1 VAHGEWML
9 DADLVVAAGNSRFK
23 LPEAS
28 LGVFVAGGE
37 IGLPS
42 FRSAVQAE
50 MQAQSDFQA

>member
-1 VAHGEWML
+1 MAHGEWML